1 MATSDPNFQPFFP
14 VLPDYMTWENWNE
27 ELVIYY
33 GQKNIV
39 ISPEETWRDA
49 AMNIV
54 QSQSF
59 NRYPV
64 PNPDVYETWQ
74 DWAMEFTK
82 IINGPSR

>member
-1 MATSDPNFQPFFP
+1 
-14 VLPDYMTWENWNE
+14 MTWENWND

-39 ISPEETWRDA
+39 ISPEENWRDA

-59 NRYPV
+59 SRYPV
-64 PNPDVYETWQ
+64 PDPYTFDTWQ
-74 DWAMEFTK
+74 DWANEFTT